1 MAMSLGSRTDV
12 VELSKGSYMDI
23 LVFKAM
29 LDDYQAVTDNE
40 VVLIIDV
47 SYSGGMLE
55 QLVAPKRGIISSAG
69 DDHSWFDG
77 KTKQNFSQFLIDALF
92 KDVSFKAAFDY
103 ATVQQ
108 NKLVDFFSIGTTQTP
123 RLEDNGDGV
132 QTNEDGQWLSQLYLG
147 DNPTSSTPIGDF
159 TFFPE
164 KPSAEVAG
172 RITLSVSGTNGTI
185 TWGALKGRIEGT
197 GTQVT
202 YVAPDKLGIDLV
214 SVFDESGRAGSV
226 KVTVLPKKREL
237 TIEHVREAL
246 AWAKVRGKMD
256 EPLYLFFIGTNG
268 SADKLQLNEFNQID
282 VTEFKAMLD
291 DYQKVT
297 GNAVVVVIEASHSG
311 SLIQGLAAPNRAI
324 ISSTGTGPAY
334 FDTISKLGFIRFL
347 DKGLLRGYN
356 FFEAFNYAHQEQD
369 KWLSRLSETTD
380 IVQNPQMDDD
390 GDGIFTD
397 NDGQWLHNLFP
408 GFASN
413 HAAIIITG
421 GDNNETSTLWSTVK
435 AISNYTYNVFS
446 RGGFSD
452 EEIYYLSPTW
462 FADINGDGI
471 DDQIIDAPSI
481 NLTIDAPYIHF
492 TADGIIANTTGYS
505 EDCEEEDCEEVTPI
519 TIAKRHAAIFIA
531 GGGSHESN
539 TLWDT
544 THAISN
550 KLYKVFRNRYFQDE
564 DLYYLSPVS
573 RADFDGDGVDDHIVD
588 APNPERALT
597 IDDVRQAFAWA
608 KTRGPLDEPLY
619 FFFHGHAGNDS
630 FLLAKTT
637 DLDVLEFKA
646 ILDDYQA
653 TTGNEIVLLIDACYS
668 GELLKKLIAPKRA
681 IISSTGNG
689 LAYFSNKRGFS
700 RYFAKG
706 LAQGRNF
713 LEAFENAKQLQKKL
727 VGEIQMADPNNY
739 DLVQT
744 PQFDDGQ
751 EGRWLSRIN
760 LTGNFIV
767 ADITLAIE
775 GLTQALILKAGQALP
790 LKARAVLAAGEVKE
804 VWAVIRPPKINLVL
818 DNHGTPI
825 LAYPRVKLSPSTEKD
840 IWQGTWDESVYNGKY
855 ER

>member
-1 MAMSLGSRTDV
+1 V
-12 VELSKGSYMDI
+12 K
-23 LVFKAM
+23 FK
-29 LDDYQAVTDNE
+29 
-40 VVLIIDV
+40 
-47 SYSGGMLE
+47 
-55 QLVAPKRGIISSAG
+55 
-69 DDHSWFDG
+69 W
-77 KTKQNFSQFLIDALF
+77 
-92 KDVSFKAAFDY
+92 
-103 ATVQQ
+103 
-108 NKLVDFFSIGTTQTP
+108 
-123 RLEDNGDGV
+123 
-132 QTNEDGQWLSQLYLG
+132 
-147 DNPTSSTPIGDF
+147 
-159 TFFPE
+159 
-164 KPSAEVAG
+164 
-172 RITLSVSGTNGTI
+172 
-185 TWGALKGRIEGT
+185 
-197 GTQVT
+197 
-202 YVAPDKLGIDLV
+202 
-214 SVFDESGRAGSV
+214 
-226 KVTVLPKKREL
+226 
-237 TIEHVREAL
+237 
-246 AWAKVRGKMD
+246 
-256 EPLYLFFIGTNG
+256 
-268 SADKLQLNEFNQID
+268 QI
-282 VTEFKAMLD
+282 
-291 DYQKVT
+291 
-297 GNAVVVVIEASHSG
+297 
-311 SLIQGLAAPNRAI
+311 R
-324 ISSTGTGPAY
+324 
-334 FDTISKLGFIRFL
+334 
-347 DKGLLRGYN
+347 
-356 FFEAFNYAHQEQD
+356 
-369 KWLSRLSETTD
+369 
-380 IVQNPQMDDD
+380 
-390 GDGIFTD
+390 
-397 NDGQWLHNLFP
+397 
-408 GFASN
+408 
-413 HAAIIITG
+413 III
-421 GDNNETSTLWSTVK
+421 
-435 AISNYTYNVFS
+435 
-446 RGGFSD
+446 
-452 EEIYYLSPTW
+452 
-462 FADINGDGI
+462 
-471 DDQIIDAPSI
+471 
-481 NLTIDAPYIHF
+481 
-492 TADGIIANTTGYS
+492 
-505 EDCEEEDCEEVTPI
+505 
-519 TIAKRHAAIFIA
+519 